1 MADNSQ
7 FFCRGG
13 IDQNGREKPGDDP
26 SFSHRTQTHM
36 RNINW
41 PVLGIINRVHFADSI
56 TNKSQQSKTAHSGT
70 SNKTVTSDG
79 YLKSLQ
85 EGTSNKGHR
94 LECDVMVVQGLTGY
108 ADTPLFRNVP
118 VCSGFG
124 GVEDFALI
132 VPKAR
137 DNTAVQYE
145 RGMGNGDYCIM
156 QFIGGNMGSPVITA
170 FYPHPLNSEDPPR
183 VVDGKTANF
192 RFNGVKFYIDKNGDF
207 YMDSRNA
214 GQNVSVGSESGKV
227 VRAKT
232 IGGNGKINVATKN
245 DIVISAGVPDV
256 AGQENALPFGKA
268 TFAASKEVNIVSSKS
283 DVKIQAPYKN
293 LKKAARQYDSVK
305 VNGGELF
312 DYILKLKHMLFWMA
326 TNIEQASKALEAK
339 GDFGVSMPFS
349 LTATIMKEFL
359 KQDLPKSATGLIT
372 GGSNVCYI
380 GSASF
385 SGLDIGN
392 AELGFSEDDL
402 KDIQNECAL
411 DSAQDSLSNL
421 LALNASFE
429 SAQGLSDLGTKV
441 LPIIK
446 SLENLLLLPLGT
458 VDTFKSALVKAVEV
472 IASGGAADTGDIN
485 SKADDA
491 SSIADGFPVD
501 EGTGAILV
509 DLSDPD
515 SDSLTAVIEEIIELV
530 TGIGSGSTSTAQMS
544 ELDVDAS
551 DIASDP
557 DATGGGLGDFYSNYI
572 DCVNKKIEDLTDN

>member
-41 PVLGIINRVHFADSI
+41 PGLGIINRVHFADSI

-312 DYILKLKHMLFWMA
+312 DYILKLKHMIFWMA
-326 TNIEQASKALEAK
+326 QNIGLASKQFESK
-339 GDFGVSMPFS
+339 GDFELSTNFDFV
-349 LTATIMKEFL
+349 ATVMKEFL
-359 KQDLPKSATGLIT
+359 KNDLPKSATGHIT

-380 GSASF
+380 GSADF
-385 SGLDIGN
+385 SALDIGHT
-392 AELGFSEDDL
+392 ELGFDDKDL
-402 KDIQNECAL
+402 EDIQAECAQEAATAAL
-411 DSAQDSLSNL
+411 EDLIANNLRLETAQVISE
-421 LALNASFE
+421 LAG
-429 SAQGLSDLGTKV
+429 QII
-441 LPIIK
+441 PIVEQF
-446 SLENLLLLPLGT
+446 ENLLLLPLGT
-458 VDTFKSALVKAVEV
+458 TDLLKIATKAAISA
-472 IASGGAADTGDIN
+472 IASGGDADTGELS
-485 SKADDA
+485 SKTEGATGSVDSLPTD
-491 SSIADGFPVD
+491 D
-501 EGTGAILV
+501 EGNIDPESSEAGDLV
-509 DLSDPD
+509 SDL
-515 SDSLTAVIEEIIELV
+515 LEIIDLI
-530 TGIGSGSTSTAQMS
+530 TGLGSGDPPKAVMS
-544 ELDVDAS
+544 ELTP
-551 DIASDP
+551 DIDSITEDP
-557 DATGGGLGDFYSNYI
+557 DAAGGSFGGFYSDYT
-572 DCVNKKIEDLTDN
+572 DCVDKKIDALKNS

>member
-312 DYILKLKHMLFWMA
+312 DYILKLKHMIFWMA
-326 TNIEQASKALEAK
+326 QNIGLASKQFESK
-339 GDFGVSMPFS
+339 GDFELSTNFDFV
-349 LTATIMKEFL
+349 ATVMKEFL
-359 KQDLPKSATGLIT
+359 KNDLPKSATGHIT

-380 GSASF
+380 GSADF
-385 SGLDIGN
+385 SALDIGHT
-392 AELGFSEDDL
+392 ELGFDDKDL
-402 KDIQNECAL
+402 EDIQAECAQEAATAAL
-411 DSAQDSLSNL
+411 EDLIANNLRLETAQVISE
-421 LALNASFE
+421 LAG
-429 SAQGLSDLGTKV
+429 QII
-441 LPIIK
+441 PIVEQF
-446 SLENLLLLPLGT
+446 ENLLLLPLGT
-458 VDTFKSALVKAVEV
+458 TDLLKIATKAAISA
-472 IASGGAADTGDIN
+472 IASGGDADTGELS
-485 SKADDA
+485 SKTEGATGSVDSLPTD
-491 SSIADGFPVD
+491 D
-501 EGTGAILV
+501 EGNIDPESSEAGDLV
-509 DLSDPD
+509 SDL
-515 SDSLTAVIEEIIELV
+515 LEIIDLI
-530 TGIGSGSTSTAQMS
+530 TGLGSGDPPKAVMS
-544 ELDVDAS
+544 ELTP
-551 DIASDP
+551 DIDSITEDP
-557 DATGGGLGDFYSNYI
+557 DAAGGSFGGFYSDYT
-572 DCVNKKIEDLTDN
+572 DCVDKKIDALKNS